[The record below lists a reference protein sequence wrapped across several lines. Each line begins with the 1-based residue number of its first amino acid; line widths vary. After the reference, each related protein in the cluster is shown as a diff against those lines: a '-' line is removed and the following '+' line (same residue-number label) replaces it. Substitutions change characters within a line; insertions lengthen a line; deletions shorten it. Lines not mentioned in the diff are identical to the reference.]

1 MAKKKRKNN
10 APQPRRPAPSERRQ
24 VVSYDDIEGEAAP
37 PIPRQKV
44 SYGSD
49 SDNDDEADQ
58 APDQR
63 HAVVS
68 KEALKERERPQ
79 TDVTY
84 GQVGAFPG
92 LDPRDKEP
100 FYGPAND
107 GLDYLRMVRSEAR
120 GIPHIVSAPPPKPP
134 QPADCDDD
142 DYEEHVDDYGGYYE
156 EESEGEHEE
165 GWYEDGAYVAPSL
178 AAPVIGPVQPGMKA
192 QDAFYDAIKARFERL
207 RHNLRA
213 SPSIHAVQS
222 LDDQH
227 PISLPFG
234 NRMADKEWKHHLLH
248 TTPLPAQLASLDS
261 PSILRLLKLV
271 EGQIENCRK
280 TDIPLNIG
288 LWAWSLLAK
297 LDDVGLLQT
306 REVSVVRDLA
316 KMAIWVRM
324 MHHKAK
330 HGRSNDPDYEHLDH
344 YPEDNAA
351 QQEEG
356 EVVDGD
362 QADTTQI
369 HVPQVEPVE
378 PAVQARIQEEIT
390 SARDENGDAAM
401 DLDYSEDQLL
411 DAIAAKKRQLQTEAE
426 VQEEKQEQEE
436 FPDTNTCV
444 TIDMLVTVASEFYG
458 QKDLLV
464 GRLAWDH
471 PTD

>member
-1 MAKKKRKNN
+1 MGKNKKKRKDN
-10 APQPRRPAPSERRQ
+10 APHARREAPSERRQ
-24 VVSYDDIEGEAAP
+24 VISYDDIEGEAAP

-44 SYGSD
+44 SYNSD
-49 SDNDDEADQ
+49 SNDDEGDH

-92 LDPRDKEP
+92 LDPRDKDV

-120 GIPHIVSAPPPKPP
+120 GIPHIVRAPAP
-134 QPADCDDD
+134 QPIDYEDD

-156 EESEGEHEE
+156 EDSEGEDQE
-165 GWYEDGAYVAPSL
+165 GWYEDGAYVAPAI
-178 AAPVIGPVQPGMKA
+178 AAPIIGPVQPGIKA
-192 QDAFYDAIKARFERL
+192 QDAFYDSLATRFEAL
-207 RHNLRA
+207 RRNLRA
-213 SPSIHAVQS
+213 SPSVQAVQT

-234 NRMADKEWKHHLLH
+234 NRVADKEWKYHLLN

-271 EGQIENCRK
+271 EGQLENCRK
-280 TDIPLNIG
+280 SNIPKNLG
-288 LWAWSLLAK
+288 LWAWSLLGK

-330 HGRSNDPDYEHLDH
+330 HGRSNDPDYEHIDN
-344 YPEDNAA
+344 YPEENAA
-351 QQEEG
+351 AHEEG
-356 EVVDGD
+356 KAVDAD
-362 QADTTQI
+362 QAGATEAGASKIET
-369 HVPQVEPVE
+369 VEAAVE
-378 PAVQARIQEEIT
+378 AQIQEEIT
-390 SARDENGDAAM
+390 SAQDAHDDAAM
-401 DLDYSEDQLL
+401 DLDSENQLL
-411 DAIAAKKRQLQTEAE
+411 DAIAAKKRELQTEAE
-426 VQEEKQEQEE
+426 AKEDQKQEE

-464 GRLAWDH
+464 GRLPWDH